1 MALTLDIGLKL
12 GVKNIPLGAK
22 LKPSELP
29 EGEYLVTNE
38 GEFMVEEDN
47 ENNYLIQE
55 PIA

>member
-1 MALTLDIGLKL
+1 MIAIGF
-12 GVKNIPLGAK
+12 GIGIDNPFQLGAK
-22 LKPSELP
+22 LKQNELP
-29 EGEYLVTNE
+29 DGEYLVTNE

>member
-1 MALTLDIGLKL
+1 MALLIGFQNRIGK
-12 GVKNIPLGAK
+12 VPLGAK